1 MQTKSTPGDDT
12 CYAPGAAQPHAR
24 FGTLIGR
31 VYRQWRRQIDL
42 HFKALGLSDATR
54 MPLLE
59 LYAHEQPLRQKDLAD
74 ALYLDTSSLVRVL
87 DQLRL
92 ANLVDWS
99 TDPADRRI
107 KRIALTDQGRH
118 TASILLARSLD
129 IERAILADIT
139 PADLDTTRSS
149 LQKISARFETLNGN

>member
-1 MQTKSTPGDDT
+1 MLSMQTNFSTGDESGDGT
-12 CYAPGAAQPHAR
+12 NAPQASAR
-24 FGTLIGR
+24 FGALIGR

-42 HFKALGLSDATR
+42 HFKSLGLSDATR

-92 ANLVDWS
+92 ANLVD
-99 TDPADRRI
+99 
-107 KRIALTDQGRH
+107 
-118 TASILLARSLD
+118 
-129 IERAILADIT
+129 
-139 PADLDTTRSS
+139 
-149 LQKISARFETLNGN
+149 